1 MKNLHDK
8 VVVITGA
15 ASGIG
20 RATALAFGRAGA
32 RLHLV
37 DIAAQGLEETVRLV
51 RELGRPAT
59 AHIANCTDGAAMQ
72 ALASAVYAAEG
83 HVDILHNNAG
93 VVTGGP
99 LEETPLEDW
108 RWVIETNLFGVIN
121 GVHAFV
127 PRMIAGKRGGHV
139 INTASMAGLVAF
151 PQVPAYCASKFGV
164 VGLSESLA
172 AELAAHRIDVTVICP
187 GMVSTNLL
195 RGSRLDIPAYWME
208 RLQRGFASL
217 GADPDHIARLILRA
231 VRHRR
236 FLVVP
241 AKEMYA
247 LWLLKR
253 ASTSAYVGLAR
264 LLTAGAM
271 RIASRVGCVSNNAPD
286 PSHVSPAG
294 SPAATRQ

>member
-20 RATALAFGRAGA
+20 RATALAFAREGA

-37 DIAAQGLEETVRLV
+37 DVAADALEETARLV

-59 AHIANCTDGAAMQ
+59 AHVANCTDGAAMK
-72 ALASAVYAAEG
+72 AVADAVYAAEG

-93 VVTGGP
+93 VVSGGP
-99 LEETPLEDW
+99 LEETRLEDW
-108 RWVIETNLFGVIN
+108 RWVIETNLFGVVN

-127 PRMIAGKRGGHV
+127 PRMIASKRGGHV

-151 PQVPAYCASKFGV
+151 PQVTAYCVSKFGI

-172 AELAAHRIDVTVICP
+172 AELAAHKIDVTVICP
-187 GMVSTNLL
+187 GVVSTNLL
-195 RGSRLDIPAYWME
+195 HGARLDIPGYWMD
-208 RLQRGFASL
+208 RLQRGFAKI
-217 GADPDHIARLILRA
+217 GADPDHIAKLIVSA

-236 FLVVP
+236 YLVVP
-241 AKEMYA
+241 AKEMYG

-253 ASTSAYVGLAR
+253 ASSSAYVGLAR

-271 RIASRVGCVSNNAPD
+271 RIASRAGCVSKGAPAETD
-286 PSHVSPAG
+286 
-294 SPAATRQ
+294 Q